1 MGKRRDR
8 RNNALQNYNMSTRVL
23 LILVSSILINGKLTQ
38 SLSSCGSRSSQ
49 NLMDNLEIFSLEVR
63 QCDLTRKD
71 FMSLWVAFSGVI
83 FSNPLKAEASNLPPS
98 TGADLSKTSSAEKL
112 APILVM
118 KADLDKA
125 QKILIENQSPSS
137 IQQLLEQLK
146 KILENS
152 IPDDE
157 KAFKRIFDEYSQ
169 PVSYK
174 QKYMDS
180 NAFLIYYTKG
190 FDGVGRPSIESGDEI
205 PLQTLQYGARNE
217 CWTSYDDLFTEIKF
231 GIKDGT
237 TEFGELKLLLDKS
250 ISSWNNYVGLAPRP
264 TIEKA
269 EELLRN

>member
-1 MGKRRDR
+1 
-8 RNNALQNYNMSTRVL
+8 MSTRVL
-23 LILVSSILINGKLTQ
+23 LIIVSAILINGKLIQ
-38 SLSSCGSRSSQ
+38 SLSSSGSRSSQ
-49 NLMDNLEIFSLEVR
+49 RLMDNLEMFSLEMKKS
-63 QCDLTRKD
+63 DLKRKD
-71 FMSLWVAFSGVI
+71 FISLSIAFSGFI
-83 FSNPLKAEASNLPPS
+83 FSNPLKAAASNLPES
-98 TGADLSKTSSAEKL
+98 TGADFSKTGSPEKL
-112 APILVM
+112 APILAM
-118 KADLDKA
+118 KEDLDEV
-125 QKILIENQSPSS
+125 QKKLIENQSPSS
-137 IQQLLEQLK
+137 TQQLLEQLK

-152 IPDDE
+152 IPEDE

-217 CWTSYDDLFTEIKF
+217 CWTSYDDLITEIKF
-231 GIKDGT
+231 GIKDGS
-237 TEFGELKLLLDKS
+237 TELGELKLFLDKS
-250 ISSWNNYVGLAPRP
+250 ISSWNNYIGLAPRS